1 MSSSTPFFYSPDSL
15 RSLSERLLS
24 MALDAGATDAS
35 TEVSE
40 SSGLHVSVRMHQL
53 ETLERTRDKGAALTV
68 YLGKRRGHATTSDF
82 SDSALQEA
90 VQQALAIAKFTEEDE
105 CAGLPDREHL
115 ALNPPQVDAFRP
127 WDLSPQ
133 QATDL
138 ALQVEAA
145 ALGVNPALRNS
156 DGASVGMSH
165 GQFHSANSRGFS
177 AGYPYSRHDF
187 GVAPIAM
194 WGDLMQRDYWSTSH
208 RDPSRL
214 ASPDAVGRYAAQR
227 TLARLGARP
236 IATQTCPVLFEAPL
250 AVGLIGALVHALSGS
265 ALYRKASFL
274 VDSLGQQ
281 IFPEH
286 IHLDEDPFIPLAMGS
301 SPFDEEGV
309 RVSAR
314 KVVEAGRIQGYFLA
328 TYSGRKLG
336 MPSTGHAGGSHN
348 LRLTSSLTQSADDL
362 AGMLRRMGRGLLV
375 TELMGHG
382 VNGLTGDYSRGAF
395 GYWVENGEIQHP
407 VEEITIA
414 GNLKEMFKNIVAVG
428 ADEMIRGSKATG
440 SVLISDMRIAGT

>member
-1 MSSSTPFFYSPDSL
+1 MT
-15 RSLSERLLS
+15 
-24 MALDAGATDAS
+24 MALEAGATDAS

-40 SSGLHVSVRMHQL
+40 SSGLHVAVRMGQL

-68 YLGKRRGHATTSDF
+68 YLGTRRGHATTSDF
-82 SDSALQEA
+82 SDAALQEA
-90 VQQALAIAKFTEEDE
+90 VAQALAIAQFTEEDD
-105 CAGLPDREHL
+105 CAGLPEQAQL
-115 ALNPPQVDAFRP
+115 ALSPTPIDLFRP
-127 WDLSPQ
+127 WDLSPE
-133 QATDL
+133 QATEL
-138 ALQVEAA
+138 ALQTEAA
-145 ALGVNPALRNS
+145 ALAVDSAIRNS

-187 GVAPIAM
+187 GVAPIAV
-194 WGDLMQRDYWSTSH
+194 WGELMQRDAWSSSQ
-208 RDPSRL
+208 RDPARL
-214 ASPDAVGRYAAQR
+214 ASPEAVGQYAAR
-227 TLARLGARP
+227 RALARLGARP
-236 IATQTCPVLFEAPL
+236 IPTQTCPVLFEAPL
-250 AVGLIGALVHALSGS
+250 AAGLIGALVHALSGS

-281 IFPEH
+281 VFPQH
-286 IHLDEDPFIPLAMGS
+286 IQLDEDPFVPLAMGS

-309 RVSAR
+309 QVRAR
-314 KVVEAGRIQGYFLA
+314 KVVEDGRIQGYFLA

-348 LRLTSSLTQSADDL
+348 LRLSSTLTSASDDL
-362 AGMLRRMGRGLLV
+362 PAMLHKMGRGLLV

-395 GYWVENGEIQHP
+395 GYWVENGQIQHA

-414 GNLKEMFKNIVAVG
+414 GNLREMFQNIVAIG
-428 ADEMIRGSKATG
+428 ADTMIRGSKSTG
-440 SVLISDMRIAGT
+440 SVLISEMRVAGT